1 MVAEMLRPALCQRA
15 FSEVAFLLQR
25 LRGGNGQA
33 LHPTARGHPHPECQ
47 LSGFKRVLSWR
58 AESYATQ
65 MPGFLL
71 MFTRLDLVFCGA
83 GVYGE
88 CPHGFY
94 EKAR

>member
-15 FSEVAFLLQR
+15 FSVVAFSLQ
-25 LRGGNGQA
+25 LPRGGSGRA
-33 LHPTARGHPHPECQ
+33 RGPTAKDLPHRVCQ

-71 MFTRLDLVFCGA
+71 TCTQHDLDFCGA

-88 CPHGFY
+88 CPHGSY